1 MIEWNINLQE
11 IMLSVRKKNCSF
23 GSANI
28 WVGQISSKP
37 EALPDNKIMPTLNK
51 GPGYH
56 SPG

>member
-1 MIEWNINLQE
+1 MEHQPARDHAFSKEKELQFRFSTH
-11 IMLSVRKKNCSF
+11 M
-23 GSANI
+23 GWA
-28 WVGQISSKP
+28 SSKP